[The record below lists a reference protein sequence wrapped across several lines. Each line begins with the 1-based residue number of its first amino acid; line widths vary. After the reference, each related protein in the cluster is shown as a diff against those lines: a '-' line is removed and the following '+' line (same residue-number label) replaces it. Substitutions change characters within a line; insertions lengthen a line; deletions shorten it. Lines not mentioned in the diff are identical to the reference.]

1 MRPFAALLLPLA
13 LLGSCS
19 ALSAVLPN
27 GRQELTDVGTGAYR
41 LEKAHGSIVWRAKHM
56 GLSNYT
62 ARLTDWDATLDF
74 DPKNPAASNIR
85 AIINPLS
92 ISAEHPTDKDWN
104 RHIGEDFLRGKEFP
118 QVVFTSTKVETTGEF
133 TGKVTGTLS
142 LAGISKPVTL
152 DVVYNGAI
160 ASSPLFAGKG
170 LVGFSAHG
178 VIKRSDWGITNYAS
192 ILSDDVEIII
202 EAEFVKAS

>member
-1 MRPFAALLLPLA
+1 MRAIVALLFPLA

-19 ALSAVLPN
+19 ALSALLPN
-27 GRQELTDVGTGAYR
+27 AKQELTNVGTGAYT

-56 GLSNYT
+56 GLSHYT

-74 DPKNPAASNIR
+74 DPTNPAASHIK
-85 AIINPLS
+85 AVINPMS
-92 ISAEHPTDKDWN
+92 VSAEHPTDKDWN
-104 RHIGEDFLRGKEFP
+104 RHIGEDFLKGKAFP
-118 QVVFTSTKVETTGEF
+118 QIVFESTKVETTGEF
-133 TGKVTGTLS
+133 TGKVTGSLS
-142 LAGISKPVTL
+142 LAGMVKPVTL
-152 DVVYNGAI
+152 DVTYNGAI